1 MGGYVQKRQLSSVW
15 ARSLYVC
22 LFPLYFQNTGVGR
35 PKLPQRQEKLDLLG
49 GGGGGTLP
57 APPQRAACRRADD
70 GLRCALCRPQDARGE
85 LQRSDV
91 GVDVCIGTRQ
101 QRWWRPSEARPPAVP
116 PKRAILPPFGV
127 IKASAHAP
135 APAKPTNRRV
145 HLAMFRG
152 SDSLISPSRPYAHT
166 YESRAGADVYM
177 YVYVQACIHVW
188 HTWMHA
194 CT

>member
-1 MGGYVQKRQLSSVW
+1 M
-15 ARSLYVC
+15 
-22 LFPLYFQNTGVGR
+22 
-35 PKLPQRQEKLDLLG
+35 
-49 GGGGGTLP
+49 P

-101 QRWWRPSEARPPAVP
+101 QRWWPAVP

-166 YESRAGADVYM
+166 YESRAGAVVHVDVYM
-177 YVYVQACIHVW
+177 QACTHVC
-188 HTWMHA
+188 HTCVHA
-194 CT
+194 CM